1 MPTGNLTVTLA
12 PENPSRSLFGSIRK
26 GLNCKSSNVSTR
38 SNTSATG
45 QEPQAPL
52 TNPSHPGMNEP
63 PLAYTPSPNVASGPT
78 RGALLSELAV
88 PSSSSYSPATPA
100 VSIPATIHLS
110 GEDPYAFLTTFDT
123 TLLID
128 DSGSMA
134 GRSWREVSQALA
146 VIAPIVSS
154 HDDDGLDLYFMNY
167 KSADGGSPNEGIAAG
182 GYRGI
187 KRAATVTEIFAR
199 VRPQGGTLT
208 GTRVHNILKPY
219 LAKLEAEMA
228 AGKEMK
234 LLNLIVLTD
243 GVPSDDVEAVLLL
256 ATKKLDK
263 LDASPYQVGVQFFQV
278 GNEEGVKE
286 ALEELDDRLSELV
299 EGRVRDIVDT
309 VTWTGGSSQSEGSV
323 GLTGDRILKAISRF
337 SELFFAR
344 Y

>member
-1 MPTGNLTVTLA
+1 MSNTDYESQTVTPA

-26 GLNCKSSNVSTR
+26 GLNRKSSNVSTR

-63 PLAYTPSPNVASGPT
+63 PPAYTPSPNTALGPT
-78 RGALLSELAV
+78 RGALPSELAV
-88 PSSSSYSPATPA
+88 PSSLSYSPATPA
-100 VSIPATIHLS
+100 VSIPATIHPS

-123 TLLID
+123 ILLID

-134 GRSWREVSQALA
+134 GP

-154 HDDDGLDLYFMNY
+154 HDDDGLDLYFMNH

-199 VRPQGGTLT
+199 VRPQGGTPT

-228 AGKEMK
+228 TSKEMK
-234 LLNLIVLTD
+234 PLNLIMLTD
-243 GVPSDDVEAVLLL
+243 SIPSDDVEA
-256 ATKKLDK
+256 
-263 LDASPYQVGVQFFQV
+263 FFQV
-278 GNEEGVKE
+278 GNEEGAKE
-286 ALEELDDRLSELV
+286 VLEELDDGLSELI
-299 EGRVRDIVDT
+299 EGGVRDI
-309 VTWTGGSSQSEGSV
+309 SEGGV
-323 GLTGDRILKAISRF
+323 GLTGNRILKVVLSAIVKRLDHRWASGEVRRT
-337 SELFFAR
+337 AR
-344 Y
+344 S

>member
-1 MPTGNLTVTLA
+1 
-12 PENPSRSLFGSIRK
+12 
-26 GLNCKSSNVSTR
+26 
-38 SNTSATG
+38 
-45 QEPQAPL
+45 
-52 TNPSHPGMNEP
+52 
-63 PLAYTPSPNVASGPT
+63 
-78 RGALLSELAV
+78 
-88 PSSSSYSPATPA
+88 
-100 VSIPATIHLS
+100 VSIPATIHPS

-123 TLLID
+123 ILLID

-154 HDDDGLDLYFMNY
+154 HDDDGLDIYFMNH

-199 VRPQGGTLT
+199 VRPQGGTPT

-234 LLNLIVLTD
+234 PLNLIVLTD
-243 GVPSDDVEAVLLL
+243 GVPSDDVEAVLLS
-256 ATKKLDK
+256 AAKKLDK
-263 LDASPYQVGVQFFQV
+263 LDAPPYQVGVQFFQV
-278 GNEEGVKE
+278 GNEEGAKE
-286 ALEELDDRLSELV
+286 ALEELDDGLSELV
-299 EGRVRDIVDT
+299 EGGVRDIVDT
-309 VTWTGGSSQSEGSV
+309 VTWTGGSSQSEGGV
-323 GLTGDRILKAISRF
+323 GLTGGGILKAVSRF

-344 Y
+344 CRMFRLRDFSKSII